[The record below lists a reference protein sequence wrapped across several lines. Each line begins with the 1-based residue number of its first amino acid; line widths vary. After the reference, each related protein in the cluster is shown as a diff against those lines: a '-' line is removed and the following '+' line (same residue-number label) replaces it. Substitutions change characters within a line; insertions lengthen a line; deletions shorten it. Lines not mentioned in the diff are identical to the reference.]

1 MMARELQPRE
11 KRALVLLA
19 GALALAALLQ
29 LDFLAPASAP
39 ETAAGSVDAAEQR
52 LLLAQAKARQLPLAE
67 AELDAV
73 KRQLDAAEQGL
84 LKSESAALAQA
95 EMRQVVGDLLASENI
110 TMDSSQFG
118 SVQLEGEDYA
128 QVPVTVDFQCGIE
141 QFVNLMAGVANAPA
155 LLSTRRVRMTMA
167 NPSTKSVKVQL
178 TVSGYL
184 PVSRTPELQPKS
196 GSTGAAL

>member
-1 MMARELQPRE
+1 
-11 KRALVLLA
+11 
-19 GALALAALLQ
+19 
-29 LDFLAPASAP
+29 
-39 ETAAGSVDAAEQR
+39 
-52 LLLAQAKARQLPLAE
+52 
-67 AELDAV
+67 
-73 KRQLDAAEQGL
+73 
-84 LKSESAALAQA
+84 
-95 EMRQVVGDLLASENI
+95 
-110 TMDSSQFG
+110 
-118 SVQLEGEDYA
+118 VQLEGEDYA